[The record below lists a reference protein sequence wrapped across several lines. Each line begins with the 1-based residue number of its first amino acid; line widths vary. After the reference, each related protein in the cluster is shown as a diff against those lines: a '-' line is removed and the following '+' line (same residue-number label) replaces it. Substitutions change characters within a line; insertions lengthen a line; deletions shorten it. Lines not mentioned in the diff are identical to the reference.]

1 MVVDIIALQQQGLN
15 CKTFFVSRII
25 LGSVYDIAILATN
38 IRGTSHL
45 DSSSFFVMFMISL
58 LV

>member
-38 IRGTSHL
+38 IPGHHS
-45 DSSSFFVMFMISL
+45 
-58 LV
+58 

>member
-38 IRGTSHL
+38 IPGHHVDTPFCNLYLTSHGG
-45 DSSSFFVMFMISL
+45 
-58 LV
+58 

>member
-25 LGSVYDIAILATN
+25 LGLVYDIAILATN
-38 IRGTSHL
+38 IPGHHS
-45 DSSSFFVMFMISL
+45 
-58 LV
+58 